1 MLVWL
6 VIEWM
11 QPTRVNEKNRNII
24 QHIYVLVQRTPPSAS
39 WTPHHSA
46 ARTREVEF
54 ERAPFLS
61 LSPSPSSLCSEAK
74 APSAM
79 AGRRRAPKSQPPPP
93 ASTPLAARPAALLS
107 RRRRRPSTK
116 PAQTPRDE
124 LLRPSHPVLSSSPSR
139 ASAPPADLR
148 CSLVQL
154 IQSSYKLHLTVA
166 YFTTAVWV

>member
-54 ERAPFLS
+54 ERTPFLS
-61 LSPSPSSLCSEAK
+61 LPIPFLAPFRSKGAERHGRPPPS
-74 APSAM
+74 
-79 AGRRRAPKSQPPPP
+79 SQPPPP
-93 ASTPLAARPAALLS
+93 ASTPLAARPAGLS
-107 RRRRRPSTK
+107 RRRQRPGTK
-116 PAQTPRDE
+116 PPRMPRHE
-124 LLRPSHPVLSSSPSR
+124 PLRPCRPVVAIAQPSIR
-139 ASAPPADLR
+139 AAERPPL
-148 CSLVQL
+148 
-154 IQSSYKLHLTVA
+154 QSYA
-166 YFTTAVWV
+166 ID